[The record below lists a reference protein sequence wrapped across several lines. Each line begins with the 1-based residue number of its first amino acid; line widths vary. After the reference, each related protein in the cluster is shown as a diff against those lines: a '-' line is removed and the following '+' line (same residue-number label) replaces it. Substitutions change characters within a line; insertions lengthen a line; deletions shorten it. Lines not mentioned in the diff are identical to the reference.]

1 MTAEGSTMTTAPFFD
16 KEEERIYQII
26 TGKVRYAQRPF
37 TVRDL
42 APDLIIKIKVP
53 HSEFIPRSDYLEL
66 AKYVAFPSQKLERA
80 AQRAHKSIMED
91 MMKRK

>member
-1 MTAEGSTMTTAPFFD
+1 MTAEPSTLSSAPFFD
-16 KEEERIYQII
+16 KEEERIYEII
-26 TGKVRYAQRPF
+26 TGKLRYAQRPF

-53 HSEFIPRSDYLEL
+53 HSEFIPRNDYLEL

-80 AQRAHKSIMED
+80 AQRA
-91 MMKRK
+91 